1 MSTTPD
7 VPDAL
12 VPDVL
17 PPDGSL
23 ADASADVAPGGAAHD
38 GGAHCGEAHDGDV
51 EGDRA
56 AERVVTQHGTFRA
69 HPVSFVRRSGRLTDG
84 QARAL
89 ERSGDRVLIDVPR
102 DFARTS
108 VDPTWR
114 LDVAAVFGR
123 TAPLV
128 VEVGSGMGENAVAA
142 AAADPAR
149 DVLAL
154 EVYLP
159 GLAQAVLGAERDG
172 LTNLRLAQ
180 VNAPELFATALAPGS
195 VDEVWVF
202 FPDPWH
208 KTRHH
213 KRRLVQ
219 PSFADLVA
227 RVLRPGGAWR
237 LATDWEPYADH
248 VREVL
253 RGRTDLVPLV
263 DGSDGVVERFDGR
276 VLTTFE
282 AKGLRAGRSVTDL
295 AYVRV

>member
-1 MSTTPD
+1 MSMTPD
-7 VPDAL
+7 VPAAL
-12 VPDVL
+12 VPDA
-17 PPDGSL
+17 PAAGPSDTRDGE
-23 ADASADVAPGGAAHD
+23 DAAQ
-38 GGAHCGEAHDGDV
+38 
-51 EGDRA
+51 R
-56 AERVVTQHGTFRA
+56 GTFRA
-69 HPVSFVRRSGRLTDG
+69 RPVSFVRRSGRLTDG
-84 QARAL
+84 QAKAL
-89 ERSGDRVLIDVPR
+89 ERAGERYLLDVPR
-102 DFARTS
+102 DVARTS

-114 LDVAAVFGR
+114 LDPAATFGR

-142 AAADPAR
+142 AGADSSR

-159 GLAQAVLGAERDG
+159 GLAQAVLGADRGG

-180 VNAPELFATALAPGS
+180 VNAPELFATAIEPGS

-219 PSFADLVA
+219 PSFCEEVA
-227 RVLRPGGAWR
+227 RVLRPGGVWR
-237 LATDWEPYADH
+237 VATDWEPYADH
-248 VREVL
+248 VRAVL
-253 RGRTDLVPLV
+253 RGRSDLVSLV
-263 DGSDGVVERFDGR
+263 AGTDGVVERFEGR

-282 AKGLRAGRSVTDL
+282 AKGLRAGRTVTDL
-295 AYVRV
+295 AYVRT

>member
-12 VPDVL
+12 LPDALL
-17 PPDGSL
+17 P
-23 ADASADVAPGGAAHD
+23 DASLPDDPAAR
-38 GGAHCGEAHDGDV
+38 EA
-51 EGDRA
+51 A
-56 AERVVTQHGTFRA
+56 RVVTQHGTFRA
-69 HPVSFVRRSGRLTDG
+69 HPVSFVRRSGRLTAG
-84 QARAL
+84 QERAL
-89 ERSGDRVLIDVPR
+89 ERAGARFLLDVPR
-102 DFARTS
+102 DVARTS
-108 VDPTWR
+108 VDPAWR

-142 AAADPAR
+142 AAADPTR

-159 GLAQAVLGAERDG
+159 GLAQAVLAGEREGVD
-172 LTNLRLAQ
+172 NLRLAQ
-180 VNAPELFATALAPGS
+180 VNAPELFATALAPGAAS
-195 VDEVWVF
+195 EVWVF
-202 FPDPWH
+202 FPDPWP
-208 KTRHH
+208 KSRHH

-219 PSFADLVA
+219 PSFADEVA
-227 RVLRPGGAWR
+227 RVLRPGGVWR

-253 RGRTDLVPLV
+253 RGRSDLVPLV
-263 DGSDGVVERFDGR
+263 PGSDGVVPRFEGR

-282 AKGLRAGRSVTDL
+282 AKGLRAGRAVTDL

>member
-12 VPDVL
+12 LPDATPAAL
-17 PPDGSL
+17 LPDGPGP
-23 ADASADVAPGGAAHD
+23 DATTPAAH
-38 GGAHCGEAHDGDV
+38 ET
-51 EGDRA
+51 
-56 AERVVTQHGTFRA
+56 ERVVTQRGTFRA

>member
-12 VPDVL
+12 LPDVSDAL
-17 PPDGSL
+17 LPDGPGPDGRGP
-23 ADASADVAPGGAAHD
+23 DATTPAAH
-38 GGAHCGEAHDGDV
+38 E
-51 EGDRA
+51 

-89 ERSGDRVLIDVPR
+89 ERSGPQMLLDVPR
-102 DFARTS
+102 DVARTS
-108 VDPTWR
+108 VDPAWR
-114 LDVAAVFGR
+114 LDVAEVFGR

-142 AAADPAR
+142 AAADPSR

-159 GLAQAVLGAERDG
+159 GLAQAVLAGDRDG
-172 LTNLRLAQ
+172 VTNLRLAQ
-180 VNAPELFATALAPGS
+180 VNAPELFATALAPAS

-219 PSFADLVA
+219 PSFCDEVA
-227 RVLRPGGAWR
+227 RVLRPGGVWR

-253 RGRTDLVPLV
+253 RGRADLVPLV
-263 DGSDGVVERFDGR
+263 AGSDGVVERFDGR

-282 AKGLRAGRSVTDL
+282 AKGLRAGRTITDL